1 MLSHSRRR
9 RDTKVVFLLGT
20 SEVIVCHWVCA
31 HGRIQIKSFWC
42 LQGIQ
47 MGEEVLLG
55 ACYNNFAPPKSTKM
69 VGRRRAIE
77 VTGAGI
83 TGRFNAVCLASDRTT
98 ATSSWSP
105 LHPPLAMALIPRIQ
119 AQERQWDRPTDR
131 LKVGGWI
138 HQPPLHSLSS
148 TGGSFTAAPPLL
160 PKAKALIFTF
170 LVLAVLAWSVPL
182 LWCNQ
187 MIWDFIGLV
196 ANPPDC
202 IEVIKCSDA
211 CCVQLPQI

>member
-9 RDTKVVFLLGT
+9 RDTKVVFLLGR

-31 HGRIQIKSFWC
+31 HGRKQIKSFLC

-69 VGRRRAIE
+69 VGRRWAIE

-98 ATSSWSP
+98 ATSSLSP
-105 LHPPLAMALIPRIQ
+105 LHPPLPMALIPRIQ
-119 AQERQWDRPTDR
+119 THKRQWDRPTDWKSVAGFISR
-131 LKVGGWI
+131 PYI
-138 HQPPLHSLSS
+138 FSPPLVGPLPPPP
-148 TGGSFTAAPPLL
+148 APL

-187 MIWDFIGLV
+187 MMWDLIGLV
-196 ANPPDC
+196 ADPRDC
-202 IEVIKCSDA
+202 IEVIKCSDV